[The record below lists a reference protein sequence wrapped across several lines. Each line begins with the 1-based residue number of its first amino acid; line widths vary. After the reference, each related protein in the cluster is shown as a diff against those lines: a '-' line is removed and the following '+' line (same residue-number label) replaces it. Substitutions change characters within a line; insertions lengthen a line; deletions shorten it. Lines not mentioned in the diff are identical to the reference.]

1 MNHLA
6 HRRGKVA
13 AVAVA
18 ALAMVALA
26 GCTPRAGTGAAA
38 DAESDDSPIVIGA
51 SWPQSGPLGSVAPG
65 LSGLEAA
72 IAAANE
78 AGGIDGREIELVTAD
93 DAYDPARLVENERKF
108 VEQDGAIA
116 VVNFG
121 GISIPGRE
129 YLGQKGVMGVSMAG
143 NSPLSDVETFPMQR
157 AFWPDVSW
165 EAQLQGRW
173 LTEHAPDAVVGYI
186 GFNNDLTESHLA
198 GLAAQGITPAQVAAV
213 PPGTADLSAQVSQF
227 QAAGVDTVIVNIGAP
242 TGGATLA
249 YMDQIGWKPTVFLSS
264 TVSDFHTVIGIAG
277 PAAVEG
283 AYSYQFFKDPSDP
296 RYAGDDVIAAY
307 TEDMEAGGHEADASN
322 ALALEGY
329 GLGEALVEAL
339 SRAESYDSDGL
350 LAAWDSFDQTENAML
365 RDGITLDRSSHGRV
379 VFQYQLSTFDGTS
392 WTDAGDLEDVRDLG
406 IVE

>member
-1 MNHLA
+1 MNHPA
-6 HRRGKVA
+6 RRGKVA
-13 AVAVA
+13 TIAVA
-18 ALAMVALA
+18 AVAMLALA
-26 GCTPRAGTGAAA
+26 GCTPRAGAA
-38 DAESDDSPIVIGA
+38 DTGGSAEDDSPIVIGA

-78 AGGIDGREIELVTAD
+78 DGGIDGREIKLVTAD

-121 GISIPGRE
+121 GIAIAGRE
-129 YLGQKGVMGVSMAG
+129 YLGRKDVMGVAMAG
-143 NSPLSDVETFPMQR
+143 NSPLSDIEAFPMQR

-165 EAQLQGRW
+165 EAQLQGKW
-173 LTEHAPDAVVGYI
+173 LNENAPDAVVGYI

-213 PPGTADLSAQVSQF
+213 PPGTADLSAQISQF
-227 QAAGVDTVIVNIGAP
+227 QAAGVDTVIINIGAP

-264 TVSDFHTVIGIAG
+264 TVSDFHTVIGISG
-277 PAAVEG
+277 PKAVEG

-296 RYAGDDVIAAY
+296 RYADDEVVAAFV
-307 TEDMEAGGHEADASN
+307 EDMEASGHAEDASN

-329 GLGEALVEAL
+329 GLGAALVEAL
-339 SRAESYDSDGL
+339 GRAETYDSEGL
-350 LAAWDSFDQTENAML
+350 LAAWDSFDATENPML
-365 RDGITLDRSSHGRV
+365 RDGTTLDASAHGRV
-379 VFQYQLSTFDGTS
+379 IFQYQLSRFDGTS
-392 WTDAGDLEDVRDLG
+392 WTDAGDIEDVRDLG

>member
-1 MNHLA
+1 MNHQT
-6 HRRGKVA
+6 RSRGTVATFAVATA
-13 AVAVA
+13 AVLV
-18 ALAMVALA
+18 LA
-26 GCTPRAGTGAAA
+26 GCTPRAATGS
-38 DAESDDSPIVIGA
+38 DAQSADDSPIVIGA

-65 LSGLEAA
+65 LAGLEAA

-78 AGGIDGREIELVTAD
+78 DGGVDGREIELVTAD

-121 GISIPGRE
+121 GISIAGRE
-129 YLGQKGVMGVSMAG
+129 YLGQKQVMGVSMAG
-143 NSPLSDVETFPMQR
+143 NSPLSDIEAFPMQR

-165 EAQLQGRW
+165 EAQLQGKW

-198 GLAAQGITPAQVAAV
+198 GLAAQGVTPAQVAAV

-227 QAAGVDTVIVNIGAP
+227 QAAGVDTVIINIGAP

-264 TVSDFHTVIGIAG
+264 TVSDFHTVINISG
-277 PAAVEG
+277 PGPVEG
-283 AYSYQFFKDPSDP
+283 AYSFEFFKDPSDP
-296 RYAGDDVIAAY
+296 RYADDDVIAQY
-307 TEDMEAGGHEADASN
+307 LDDMEASGHEKDATN

-329 GLGEALVEAL
+329 GLGAALVDAL
-339 SRAESYDSDGL
+339 SRTDSFDSEGL
-350 LAAWDSFDQTENAML
+350 LAAWDSFDGTENPML
-365 RDGITLDRSSHGRV
+365 RDGITLEESSHGRV
-379 VFQYQLSTFDGTS
+379 IFQYQLSRFDGAS
-392 WTDAGDLEDVRDLG
+392 WVDEGEIEDVRELG